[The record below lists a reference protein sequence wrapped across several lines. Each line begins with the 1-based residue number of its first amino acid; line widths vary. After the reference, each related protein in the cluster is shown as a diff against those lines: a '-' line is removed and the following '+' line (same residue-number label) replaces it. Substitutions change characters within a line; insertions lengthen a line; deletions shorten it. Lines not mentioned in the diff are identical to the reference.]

1 MKNLSIYFGIIL
13 SLSLAVF
20 FVACSKDEENNK
32 YNCECMVTYRGQTLT
47 VSMGQ
52 GDKPCKSL
60 GFKDIVSHVGGDE
73 TDSSGYNW
81 MCYDK

>member
-1 MKNLSIYFGIIL
+1 
-13 SLSLAVF
+13 
-20 FVACSKDEENNK
+20 
-32 YNCECMVTYRGQTLT
+32 MVTYRGQTLT